1 MTEPEIAFL
10 SEPSESPLEIRINF
24 GIFAG
29 RQATPAEIDD
39 LGRMLLPLL
48 DQVTIVSEERHE
60 ITGDSE
66 VSVSTVRV
74 ELGAASREQTGTLL
88 ARCEQWAASCI
99 AGRRP
104 ALSEL

>member
-1 MTEPEIAFL
+1 MPEPEIAFL

-39 LGRMLLPLL
+39 LGRMLLALL
-48 DQVTIVSEERHE
+48 DEVPIVSEDRHE
-60 ITGDSE
+60 ITADSE

-74 ELGAASREQTGTLL
+74 ELGTKAEPLDRELTGTLL
-88 ARCEQWAASCI
+88 ARCEQWAA
-99 AGRRP
+99 
-104 ALSEL
+104 